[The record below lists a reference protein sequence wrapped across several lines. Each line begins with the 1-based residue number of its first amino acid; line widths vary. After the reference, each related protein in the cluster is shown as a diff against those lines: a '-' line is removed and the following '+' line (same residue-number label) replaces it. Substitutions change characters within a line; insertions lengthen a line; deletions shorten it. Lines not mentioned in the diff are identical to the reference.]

1 MSVESV
7 ARYHSVADLAHRQR
21 HGQFFTPP
29 PVARFMCRWLLE
41 KGAMEVFDPAF
52 GLGAFYFAARE
63 LNPAIRFRGV
73 EKDATVLA
81 HFRGDHPNLDDTTI
95 SVSNADYFSVW
106 GTAHPAIICNPPYMR
121 FQYFT
126 DRQRVIPE
134 IERHLGQRLS
144 GYSNIASAFL
154 LKSLHELA
162 PGGRLA
168 YLMPLEFLNTGYGET
183 VKRVLLDKGRLKA
196 LLRVEPEG
204 EVFPDAIT
212 SVGII
217 LVSDDGTHE
226 PVKFCTVQT
235 LDQFERNLSDLPCRS
250 VPREELRPMDKW
262 LQHFDEP
269 CALDRGALQPLSV
282 YGSFSRGIATG
293 ANEFFL
299 LSKSD
304 AAKWDLPN
312 SILHPCISRSS
323 QIKQVLVTDAD
334 IERLIEKDER
344 VLLANL
350 SSSQNEAV
358 KRYINF
364 GERQGF
370 DKRYLTRMRNPW
382 FKLESRQ
389 PAPIL
394 FGVFSRNGFKAIR
407 NTSRAVSLTCYHCFY
422 PNLLGARFID
432 HLFLYFCSS
441 VGQQIMA
448 RQVRKYGDKLDKF
461 EPHDLNNALVPSPE
475 WFTRISEDVIMNN
488 VACISREGTASGMQ
502 GLFDD
507 LIVERMP
514 FGLST

>member
-1 MSVESV
+1 VSVESV
-7 ARYHSVADLAHRQR
+7 ARYHGVVDIDYRQR
-21 HGQFFTPP
+21 YGQFFTPP
-29 PVARFMCRWLLE
+29 LVARFMCRWLLE
-41 KGAMEVFDPAF
+41 KGAREVFDPAF

-63 LNPAIRFRGV
+63 LNPTIRFRAV

-81 HFRGDHPNLDDTTI
+81 HFREDHPNLDDTTI
-95 SVSNADYFSVW
+95 VLSNADYFSVW
-106 GTAHPAIICNPPYMR
+106 GSKYSAIVCNPPYMR

-126 DRQRVIPE
+126 DRHRVIPE
-134 IERHLGQRLS
+134 IERHLGRRLS

-162 PGGRLA
+162 PSGRLA

-183 VKRVLLDKGRLKA
+183 VKQALLDKGRLKA
-196 LLRVEPEG
+196 LLRIEPEG

-235 LDQFERNLSDLPCRS
+235 LDQLERNLNDLPCRS
-250 VPREELRPMDKW
+250 VSIEELRPADKW
-262 LQHFDEP
+262 LRHFEEP
-269 CALDRGALQPLSV
+269 CALDRGALQPLSM

-304 AAKWDLPN
+304 VKKWELPT

-323 QIKQVLVTDAD
+323 QIKQPLITDTD
-334 IERLIEKDER
+334 IERLIEMDER
-344 VLLANL
+344 VLLVDL
-350 SSSQNEAV
+350 SSSQEEAV
-358 KRYINF
+358 KKYIDF
-364 GERQGF
+364 GEHQGF

-394 FGVFSRNGFKAIR
+394 FGVFSRNDFKAIR
-407 NTSRAVSLTCYHCFY
+407 NKSRAVSLTCFHCFY
-422 PNLLGARFID
+422 PNFFGARFVD

-441 VGQQIMA
+441 VGQRIMA
-448 RQVRKYGDKLDKF
+448 REVRKYGDKLDKF
-461 EPHDLNNALVPSPE
+461 EPHDLNSALVPTPE
-475 WFTRISEDVIMNN
+475 WFSRISENVIIEE
-488 VACISREGTASGMQ
+488 VSKISRGGAASGMR

-507 LIVERMP
+507 LI
-514 FGLST
+514 G

>member
-1 MSVESV
+1 MSIETATRYQSVVELG
-7 ARYHSVADLAHRQR
+7 YRQR

-41 KGAMEVFDPAF
+41 RGARELFDPAF

-63 LNPAIRFRGV
+63 LYPAIRFNGV

-81 HFRGDHPNLDDTTI
+81 HFRNDYPNSDDATLNLI
-95 SVSNADYFSVW
+95 NADYFSIW
-106 GTAHPAIICNPPYMR
+106 NSRHTAIVCNPPYMR

-134 IERHLGQRLS
+134 IEKHLGQRMS

-154 LKSLHELA
+154 LKSLYELA
-162 PGGRLA
+162 PRGCLA

-183 VKRVLLDKGRLKA
+183 VKRVLLDKGLKV

-204 EVFPDAIT
+204 GVFPDAIT

-217 LVSDDGTHE
+217 LVSDDGKDE
-226 PVKFCTVQT
+226 PVKFCTVQM
-235 LDQFERNLSDLPCRS
+235 LDQLEGSISDLPCRS
-250 VPREELRPMDKW
+250 LPREELRPTDKW
-262 LQHFDEP
+262 LRHFEQPTAVD
-269 CALDRGALQPLSV
+269 LQVLQPLSL

-299 LSKSD
+299 LSKSA
-304 AAKWDLPN
+304 AAKWGLPI

-323 QIKQVLVTDAD
+323 QITQVLITDTD
-334 IERLIEKDER
+334 IERLIENDER
-344 VLLANL
+344 VLLTDL
-350 SSSQNEAV
+350 SVSQDEAV

-370 DKRYLTRMRNPW
+370 DKRYLTRMRKPW

-394 FGVFSRNGFKAIR
+394 FGVFSRNGFKVIR
-407 NTSRAVSLTCYHCFY
+407 NQSRAVSLTCFHCFY
-422 PNLLGARFID
+422 PNLFGAKYVD

-441 VGQQIMA
+441 VGQQILS
-448 RQVRKYGDKLDKF
+448 REVRKYGDKLDKF

-475 WFTRISEDVIMNN
+475 WFNRISEDLVMKK
-488 VACISREGTASGMQ
+488 VVCITREGAASGTQ
-502 GLFDD
+502 GLFDE
-507 LIVERMP
+507 LI
-514 FGLST
+514 T

>member
-1 MSVESV
+1 MSVES
-7 ARYHSVADLAHRQR
+7 AASYRSVVDLAHRQR

-29 PVARFMCRWLLE
+29 PVARFMSRWLME
-41 KGAMEVFDPAF
+41 KGAIEVFDPAF
-52 GLGAFYFAARE
+52 GLGAFYFATRE
-63 LNPAIRFRGV
+63 LNPAIRFCGV

-81 HFRGDHPNLDDTTI
+81 HFRGAHPNLGDTAITL
-95 SVSNADYFSVW
+95 SNADYFSVW
-106 GTAHPAIICNPPYMR
+106 DIKYPAIVCNPPYMR

-134 IERHLGQRLS
+134 LERHLGQRLS

-154 LKSLHELA
+154 LKSLYELA
-162 PGGRLA
+162 PGGCLA

-183 VKRVLLDKGRLKA
+183 AKRALLDKGRLKA
-196 LLRVEPEG
+196 LLRIEPEG

-235 LDQFERNLSDLPCRS
+235 LDQLECNLSDLPCRS
-250 VPREELRPMDKW
+250 VPTGELKPADKW
-262 LQHFDEP
+262 LRHFEEP
-269 CALDRGALQPLSV
+269 RALDHGALQPLSL

-293 ANEFFL
+293 ANGFFL

-304 AAKWDLPN
+304 AEKWELPP
-312 SILHPCISRSS
+312 SILHTCISRSS
-323 QIKQVLVTDAD
+323 QIKKALITDAD
-334 IERLIEKDER
+334 IERLIENDER
-344 VLLANL
+344 ILLVDL

-370 DKRYLTRMRNPW
+370 DKRYLTRMRKPW
-382 FKLESRQ
+382 FKLESRR

-407 NTSRAVSLTCYHCFY
+407 NTSRALSLTCFHCFY
-422 PNLLGARFID
+422 PNLFGAQFLD
-432 HLFLYFCSS
+432 YLCLYFCSR
-441 VGQQIMA
+441 VGQQIMS
-448 RQVRKYGDKLDKF
+448 REVRKYGDKLDKF
-461 EPHDLNNALVPSPE
+461 EPHDLNSVLVPSPE
-475 WFTRISEDVIMNN
+475 WFTRISEDVVMKKLAYITL
-488 VACISREGTASGMQ
+488 EGASSDMQ
-502 GLFDD
+502 GLFDG
-507 LIVERMP
+507 LI
-514 FGLST
+514 T